1 MIYIRNLI
9 FQDRIHSRWL
19 VLLIDLMIV
28 FVSLCLSISLKDKLD
43 LKQDNI
49 YYMIFY
55 CSNAILIFLIMRTHT
70 RIIRYSNT
78 KDMLR
83 IFVAVLVS
91 NAAFMFLCNVLFAP
105 YLRFSLS
112 GLGDIL
118 LINFFISSS
127 LLMGMR
133 IVIKDLFVYLE
144 EPVQTEKKENVL
156 IYGSGM
162 SSILI
167 KNAIEGQK
175 GLMIQV
181 QGFID
186 VSSDKIYK
194 CVEQKQVYPIRALEG
209 LKQKFDIK
217 TMLVTS
223 EDLNVDG
230 KRKAVDKCIE
240 LGIKVI
246 TVPPSDQWLNGKP
259 NLNQFKDLKI
269 EDLLERA
276 PIELCKDHIL
286 SELSG
291 KRILVTGAAGSIGSE
306 IVRQVMSY
314 NPECVILCDQAETP
328 LHDIQMEI
336 EDGKNTCKTKMFIAD
351 IQNTGRIRSLFNLY
365 KPQIVFHAAAYK
377 HVPMMENNPTE
388 AVLTNVWGTKNV
400 ADISLEFG
408 VEKFIMISTDKAVRP
423 TNVMGASKRIAEM
436 YIQSLGTEINNNQDF
451 YPVNGNGIAGQ
462 TKFIT
467 TRFGNVL
474 GSNGSVIPRFKAQIE
489 KGGPIT
495 VTHPDITRYFMTI
508 PEAVQLV
515 LEAAIMG
522 KGSEIFLFD
531 MGQPVKIADLAANM
545 IKLAGFTPGEDMKI
559 VYTGLRP
566 GEKLYEE
573 LLNEEDHIIPTYNKD
588 IKISKT
594 IPNSYTEI
602 NTVIKEL
609 LELGLL
615 NNTDQMVL
623 KMKAILPDFISNN
636 SQYEK
641 LDLRLAN
648 TETL

>member
-1 MIYIRNLI
+1 M
-9 FQDRIHSRWL
+9 

-43 LKQDNI
+43 MKLDNI
-49 YYMIFY
+49 YYLSFY
-55 CSNAILIFLIMRTHT
+55 CSNAILIFMIMRTHT

-91 NAAFMFLCNVLFAP
+91 NLAFLLLCNILFAP
-105 YLRFSLS
+105 YLQFSLS

-144 EPVQTEKKENVL
+144 EPAPAVKKENIL
-156 IYGSGM
+156 IYGSGTA
-162 SSILI
+162 SILI
-167 KNAIEGQK
+167 KNTVEAQK
-175 GLMIQV
+175 GLMIHV

-186 VSSDKIYK
+186 VGPDKIYK
-194 CVEQKQVYPIRALEG
+194 CVEQKQVYPVRVIEN
-209 LKQKFDIK
+209 LKRKFAIK
-217 TMLVTS
+217 TMLITS
-223 EDLNVDG
+223 EDLNIDG
-230 KRKAVDKCIE
+230 KRIAVEKCMA

-276 PIELCKDHIL
+276 PIELCKDHIM
-286 SELSG
+286 SELQG
-291 KRILVTGAAGSIGSE
+291 KRVLVTGAAGSIGSE
-306 IVRQVMSY
+306 IVRQVMCY

-328 LHDIQMEI
+328 LHEIQLEI
-336 EDGKNTCKTKMFIAD
+336 EDHKTLCKTKMFVAD
-351 IQNTGRIRSLFNLY
+351 IQNTARIRSLFDLY

-388 AVLTNVWGTKNV
+388 AVSTNVWGTKNI

-423 TNVMGASKRIAEM
+423 TNIMGATKRIAEM
-436 YIQSLGTEINNNQDF
+436 YIQSLNKEISDN
-451 YPVNGNGIAGQ
+451 PVFFQANGQSVIGK

-489 KGGPIT
+489 RGGPVT

-522 KGSEIFLFD
+522 NGSEIFLFD
-531 MGQPVKIADLAANM
+531 MGNPVKIADLAANM
-545 IKLAGFTPGEDMKI
+545 IKLAGYVPDVDIKI

-573 LLNEEDHIIPTYNKD
+573 LLNVEEQIIPTYNES

-594 IPNSYTEI
+594 IPNSYAEV
-602 NTVIKEL
+602 NNLIKEL
-609 LELGLL
+609 LELSVL
-615 NNTDQMVL
+615 NNEELMVM
-623 KMKAILPDFISNN
+623 KMKTILPDFISNN

-641 LDLRLAN
+641 LDLRLVN
-648 TETL
+648 SEV

>member
-1 MIYIRNLI
+1 
-9 FQDRIHSRWL
+9 
-19 VLLIDLMIV
+19 MIV
-28 FVSLCLSISLKDKLD
+28 FISLCLAISLKNKLD

-49 YYMIFY
+49 YYLFFY
-55 CSNAILIFLIMRTHT
+55 CSSAILTFLVMRIHT

-83 IFVAVLVS
+83 IFMAVLVS
-91 NAAFMFLCNVLFAP
+91 NVAFMLLCNILFAP
-105 YLRFSLS
+105 YFQFNLI

-127 LLMGMR
+127 LLMGIR

-144 EPVQTEKKENVL
+144 EPAQTANRENVL
-156 IYGSGM
+156 IFGSGA

-167 KNAIEGQK
+167 KKAVESQK
-175 GLMIQV
+175 GLMLQV

-186 VSSDKIYK
+186 VGADKIYK
-194 CVEQKQVYPIRALEG
+194 CIEQKQVYPVRALAN
-209 LKQKFDIK
+209 LKQKQAIK
-217 TMLVTS
+217 TMLITA
-223 EDLNVDG
+223 EDLNMAG
-230 KRKAVDKCIE
+230 KRAAVERCIE

-246 TVPPSDQWLNGKP
+246 TVPPSDQWLNGTP
-259 NLNQFKDLKI
+259 SLNQFKDLKI
-269 EDLLERA
+269 EDLLERE

-286 SELSG
+286 NEFNG
-291 KRILVTGAAGSIGSE
+291 KRVLVTGAAGSIGSE
-306 IVRQVMSY
+306 IVRQVMGY
-314 NPECVILCDQAETP
+314 NPECIILCDQAETP

-336 EDGKNTCKTKMFIAD
+336 EDGKNSCKTKMFIAD
-351 IQNTGRIRSLFNLY
+351 IQNTARIRCLFNLY

-400 ADISLEFG
+400 ADISREFG

-423 TNVMGASKRIAEM
+423 TNIMGASKRIAEM
-436 YIQSLGTEINNNQDF
+436 YIQSLNEKINDQQHLLQDIDGAAI
-451 YPVNGNGIAGQ
+451 NK

-489 KGGPIT
+489 RGGPVT

-531 MGQPVKIADLAANM
+531 MGKPVRIADLAANM
-545 IKLAGFTPGEDMKI
+545 IKLAGFIPDKDIKI

-573 LLNEEDHIIPTYNKD
+573 LLNIEEQIIPTYNKD

-594 IPNSYTEI
+594 IPNRYSEV
-602 NTVIKEL
+602 NNLIKEL
-609 LELGLL
+609 LELSKL
-615 NNTDQMVL
+615 NNEELMVA
-623 KMKAILPDFISNN
+623 KMKTILPDYISNN

-641 LDLRLAN
+641 LDLKFVD
-648 TETL
+648 TEIA